1 MTAMWGRRRADV
13 VTEAQLRE
21 AFTRKARN
29 QPAAFIDTPD
39 ENERRAQDVH
49 RLRTLVAD
57 IVAAGFAAPAPG
69 WLTDEL
75 WDRLVAEVP
84 SVARPT
90 DQAEGLF
97 E

>member
-13 VTEAQLRE
+13 VTEAHLRE

-29 QPAAFIDTPD
+29 RSVFVDTPD
-39 ENERRAQDVH
+39 ENERRAQDLH
-49 RLRTLVAD
+49 RLRTLIADVVAT
-57 IVAAGFAAPAPG
+57 GFAAPAPG

-75 WDRLVAEVP
+75 WARLVAEVP
-84 SVARPT
+84 GVARPT

>member
-1 MTAMWGRRRADV
+1 MWGRRRADV
-13 VTEAQLRE
+13 VTEAHLRE
-21 AFTRKARN
+21 AFTHKARN
-29 QPAAFIDTPD
+29 RPTLIDTPD

-49 RLRTLVAD
+49 RLRALVAD
-57 IVAAGFAAPAPG
+57 VVAAGFAAPAPG

-84 SVARPT
+84 GAARPT